1 MEQSASATMPNEH
14 VLWANNM
21 LEMQNEVLR
30 QSCAD
35 FRQENDRLRAE
46 VDRLERMNK
55 ILKSTIENMTRGN
68 G

>member
-1 MEQSASATMPNEH
+1 MEKTAIATMSDEH
-14 VLWANNM
+14 LLWANNM

-35 FRQENDRLRAE
+35 FRQENDRLKAE